1 MSSPGFSSALAAG
14 CSADVRTPR
23 SQIAI
28 NPRQRE
34 LELQLEA
41 LQKERTELHGALFEA
56 AQVHRRLC
64 APRLIRH
71 GDFEIA
77 SEIFAGRHLPGD
89 FFAVEEAS
97 GSVLLALG
105 DIGGKGLAAGMWTA
119 FMVGLVGS
127 HTAVSPETH
136 AIAAAVNRDLCRMSS
151 VAPLTSLFVARL
163 DPATGRLDYCNAG
176 HPPTLLLRADGQLE
190 LLSEGGPLL
199 GAMPGGEF
207 ASESVELHVGD
218 VLLAFSDGVLE
229 SRNIADQ
236 EFGYQRLEAQLRS
249 AQTGTAEAVLF
260 SVLGA
265 VQDFAGAC
273 PLADDTSLVVVRR
286 RSGGNG

>member
-1 MSSPGFSSALAAG
+1 
-14 CSADVRTPR
+14 
-23 SQIAI
+23 
-28 NPRQRE
+28 
-34 LELQLEA
+34 
-41 LQKERTELHGALFEA
+41 
-56 AQVHRRLC
+56 
-64 APRLIRH
+64 
-71 GDFEIA
+71 
-77 SEIFAGRHLPGD
+77 
-89 FFAVEEAS
+89 
-97 GSVLLALG
+97 
-105 DIGGKGLAAGMWTA
+105 
-119 FMVGLVGS
+119 
-127 HTAVSPETH
+127 
-136 AIAAAVNRDLCRMSS
+136 MSS

-207 ASESVELHVGD
+207 ASASVELHVGD

-265 VQDFAGAC
+265 VQDFAGSC